1 MNISGVNTID
11 VNARNTPTGKKTLG
25 KEDFMNLLL
34 NQLSHQDPLNPMDS
48 REFTVQLTQFSSLE
62 ELNNIND
69 TLSDVLAFQHS
80 MQNAAVTNLIGKQVK
95 VSGSNVYLDG
105 LADISYQLSRD
116 AASVKILIHDPSG
129 RIIRTENI
137 GPQKAGDGNF
147 LWDGRDDTGNRMSEG
162 SYTFEVEALDS
173 SGNPVE
179 VSTMSSG
186 NVTGIVFRD
195 GVTYLV
201 LDKARNVRL
210 SDIQAVGQKD

>member
-11 VNARNTPTGKKTLG
+11 VNARKPPLAKKTLG

-80 MQNAAVTNLIGKQVK
+80 MQNATVTNLIGKQVR
-95 VSGSNVYLDG
+95 VSGSNVYLDDQADIIYQ
-105 LADISYQLSRD
+105 LADD
-116 AASVKILIHDPSG
+116 ASSVKILIHDPTG

-137 GPQKAGDGNF
+137 GPHKAGDGSF
-147 LWDGRDDTGNRMSEG
+147 LWDGRDELGNRMSEG
-162 SYTFEVEALDS
+162 NYTFEIEALDS

-179 VSTMSSG
+179 VETMSSG

-210 SDIQAVGQKD
+210 SDIQAVEE